1 MSIGFGTI
9 VDISDLIINSPIV
22 CGVESRL
29 MVGKPHLQ

>member
-9 VDISDLIINSPIV
+9 VDISDFIINYPIV